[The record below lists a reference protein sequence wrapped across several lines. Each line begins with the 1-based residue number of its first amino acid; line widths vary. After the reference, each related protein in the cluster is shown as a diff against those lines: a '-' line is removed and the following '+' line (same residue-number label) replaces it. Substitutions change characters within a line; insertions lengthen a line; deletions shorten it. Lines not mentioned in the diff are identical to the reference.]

1 MLRPIQDSVED
12 WACETGATL
21 EILDALTPE
30 LRAARATP
38 GGLSLADLV
47 WHLVVMIP
55 EMMNRTGLSPDGSA
69 EGSTAPTMAQGTAE
83 TCMSAT
89 RQLTQAVGR
98 VWRNASLEQAVQM
111 YGRCTASCGR
121 AAKCWRQAIR
131 RHAHHRAGPDDRPN
145 AHGRPAG
152 AGRRTPRGRN
162 GLWWVCGRRG
172 DKENAGGPRRD
183 RPRQAFMRLRV
194 WRLFVQRPLLIRRCR
209 RDGRCVQRGRHQ
221 HGILNAEIGTG
232 RIVGAV
238 IVEIEAL
245 AQR

>member
-89 RQLTQAVGR
+89 R
-98 VWRNASLEQAVQM
+98 
-111 YGRCTASCGR
+111 
-121 AAKCWRQAIR
+121 
-131 RHAHHRAGPDDRPN
+131 
-145 AHGRPAG
+145 
-152 AGRRTPRGRN
+152 
-162 GLWWVCGRRG
+162 
-172 DKENAGGPRRD
+172 
-183 RPRQAFMRLRV
+183 
-194 WRLFVQRPLLIRRCR
+194 
-209 RDGRCVQRGRHQ
+209 
-221 HGILNAEIGTG
+221 
-232 RIVGAV
+232 
-238 IVEIEAL
+238 
-245 AQR
+245 